1 MSNILQHISEIAKN
15 LSNIDK
21 DSEQYLLGILEGYS
35 KAYDFLQSNQD
46 FKDVLLK
53 KSKSPRV

>member
-1 MSNILQHISEIAKN
+1 MNTKEYNLDKIAKN

-35 KAYDFLQSNQD
+35 KAYDFLHDSKD
-46 FKDVLLK
+46 FKALILK
-53 KSKSPRV
+53 DLKIA

>member
-1 MSNILQHISEIAKN
+1 MNTKEYNLDKIAKK

-35 KAYDFLQSNQD
+35 KAYDFLHDSKD
-46 FKDVLLK
+46 FKALILK
-53 KSKSPRV
+53 DLKIA